1 VMKDGEVVVSDTP
14 ARIQDDPVVHE
25 IYLGHGGHKH

>member
-1 VMKDGEVVVSDTP
+1 MKDGAVVVSDTP
-14 ARIQDDPVVHE
+14 DRIQDDPVVHE

>member
-1 VMKDGEVVVSDTP
+1 VVSDTP